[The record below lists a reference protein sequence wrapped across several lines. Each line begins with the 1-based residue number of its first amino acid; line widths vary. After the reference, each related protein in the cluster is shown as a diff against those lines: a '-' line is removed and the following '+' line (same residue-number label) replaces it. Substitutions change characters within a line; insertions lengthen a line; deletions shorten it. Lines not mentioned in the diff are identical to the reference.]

1 MHQQRED
8 KDFHRAFQAQKERH
22 FDVAVALWEAYVERH
37 ADRASAHGNLALCLI
52 NTSRPSDALVAARR
66 AYGLSRVQF
75 SHLILLQA
83 LLANGLVDELE
94 RRATQ
99 YVERYPNENIG
110 MGIWGEAAYI
120 SGDLQAA
127 ENRLLKSLEIEPRSG
142 GYWAMLGKVYMDWE
156 SHEKALEAWGRAQAH
171 ADARPM
177 PRDQAKFEALMG
189 MGWSLLLLERPDRA
203 LVLAEQAEKLN
214 VNPAEAQGLR
224 ARCLLAMGRP
234 DGLRVAED
242 AMRNGHR
249 SDHLRARV
257 ALAYALLGKR
267 DEAEKHLNR
276 VGEAPDNPIV
286 ARSLLAGTLSI
297 LGRTDEA
304 IIELDKLEGK
314 LEPHV
319 RFNGLA
325 IAYRLADD
333 YDLAEEM
340 SLKALEIRRDEVILA
355 TLASQYIDRERYDEA
370 QPLLE
375 EAVRLAPNH
384 PEVRWML
391 AYCYALNHKQSR
403 AREHLKWLGAS
414 EYASQAH
421 RTNAADLLGR
431 IDRDEQISAFYTEQG
446 LVLYPY
452 ESLQQT
458 VQRSRQQDTLR
469 YEEECARLAARRDGV
484 GWTEVGNDKK
494 VTHSGS
500 KRQIDVFGL
509 KKADGRELLCV
520 GECKMKTGSK
530 VNYREVKELVE
541 KMALV
546 LCQERHG
553 GKRGVEGCFFSA
565 SGYDE
570 DALELAHRHG
580 IRAFFAVPRKGWQKR
595 ADWKLGTFKEISSSF
610 MLVGGWLGAK
620 ANVYTRSRR
629 R

>member
-1 MHQQRED
+1 MHQQWED
-8 KDFHRAFQAQKERH
+8 KDFHHAFQAQKERH

-37 ADRASAHGNLALCLI
+37 SDRASAHGNLALCLI

-83 LLANGLVDELE
+83 LLANGLVNELE

-214 VNPAEAQGLR
+214 VNSAETQGLR
-224 ARCLLAMGRP
+224 ARSLLKMHYP
-234 DGLRVAED
+234 SGLNVAED
-242 AMRNGHR
+242 ALRNGYE
-249 SDHLRARV
+249 DDFLRAW
-257 ALAYALLGKR
+257 LAFEYVMLQNRDKAEEHLGKISVTPSVYVR
-267 DEAEKHLNR
+267 NVRACVLSTLGNP
-276 VGEAPDNPIV
+276 GEAI
-286 ARSLLAGTLSI
+286 A
-297 LGRTDEA
+297 
-304 IIELDKLEGK
+304 ELEDLDGK
-314 LEPHV
+314 LESHV

-340 SLKALEIRRDEVILA
+340 SLKAIEIRRDEVILA

-391 AYCYALNHKQSR
+391 ASCYALNHKQSR

-452 ESLQQT
+452 ESLQQA

-469 YEEECARLAARRDGV
+469 YEEECTRLAARRDGV

-509 KKADGRELLCV
+509 KKVDGRELLCV

-595 ADWKLGTFKEISSSF
+595 ADWKLGAFEEIS
-610 MLVGGWLGAK
+610 
-620 ANVYTRSRR
+620 
-629 R
+629 